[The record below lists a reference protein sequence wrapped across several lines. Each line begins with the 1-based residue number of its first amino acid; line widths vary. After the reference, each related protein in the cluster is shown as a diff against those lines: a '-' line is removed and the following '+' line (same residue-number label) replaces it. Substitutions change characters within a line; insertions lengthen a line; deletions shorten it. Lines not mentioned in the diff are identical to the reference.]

1 MSGSGKND
9 GGERAPAAEQPPRRE
24 ESKSVTDLLDE
35 PETKQHV
42 KAIVGTMAVVGL
54 ALGLLVFLMGSVGG
68 TELTQD
74 GAQQDLSPEQ
84 QTYQDKQYKATLVN
98 SVFQNAPF
106 VAFAIAAV
114 AGLLVG
120 TRIGG
125 GPRKAM
131 VAAGVG
137 ALVGTV
143 ALVFLAEFLA
153 AQQMPTFQNQ
163 ASYSLDFGQAL
174 INSVVLGVLAGGMAA
189 GGAWNVKNYFA

>member
-1 MSGSGKND
+1 MSGSGSND
-9 GGERAPAAEQPPRRE
+9 GGRRAPAAEHSPHQSG
-24 ESKSVTDLLDE
+24 SKSVTDLLEE

-42 KAIVGTMAVVGL
+42 KAIAGTMAVVGI

-68 TELTQD
+68 MELTQD
-74 GAQQDLSPEQ
+74 GAQQDLSSEQ
-84 QTYQDKQYKATLVN
+84 QTYQDKQYTANLVN

-106 VAFAIAAV
+106 VAFGIAAV

-120 TRIGG
+120 ARIGG
-125 GPRKAM
+125 GSRKAM

-153 AQQMPTFQNQ
+153 AQQMPSFENQ
-163 ASYSLDFGQAL
+163 PGYSLDMGQTL
-174 INSVVLGVLAGGMAA
+174 INSVVLGVLAAGMAA
-189 GGAWNVKNYFA
+189 AGAWNVKERFA

>member
-1 MSGSGKND
+1 MSGSGKNE
-9 GGERAPAAEQPPRRE
+9 GGGRAPAAEQPPRQGGA
-24 ESKSVTDLLDE
+24 KSVTDLLDE
-35 PETKQHV
+35 PETKQYV

-68 TELTQD
+68 MAFTQD
-74 GAQQDLSPEQ
+74 GAQQNLSPEQ
-84 QTYQDKQYKATLVN
+84 QTYQDKQYKASLVN
-98 SVFQNAPF
+98 SVMQNAPF

-120 TRIGG
+120 ARIGG
-125 GPRKAM
+125 GSKKAM

-143 ALVFLAEFLA
+143 ALVFLAEFVA
-153 AQQMPTFQNQ
+153 AQQWPNFENQ
-163 ASYSLDFGQAL
+163 PSYSLDFGQAL
-174 INSVVLGVLAGGMAA
+174 INSVVLGVLAGVMAA